1 MLNLNGELSVEIL
14 QELQYY
20 TDMRFKKPERYH
32 QSAALSVYEQKL
44 IPEDR
49 LLEIC
54 SRDEG
59 IELKCPPISYIPNE
73 ILEKFV
79 GEKVIPVSYSPP
91 TKKITCVSLKEFG
104 DKMKPKQGYEVEVV
118 YVPIYFYL
126 KLYIRHWGRHDDLL
140 SIPAKT
146 LFDFIIKE
154 AISAGAADITISSSK
169 EEAVVYYNV
178 RKKKVVSN
186 RIMSAGNVEDI
197 VKLLCIKSPML
208 LNSNRPKYVSVDL
221 NDEYRGRVVINP
233 KFKGT
238 SITIRLLPNATFDS
252 RLEDCNLTKETIDF
266 IRDELMSSEVGLRLF
281 VGPTMSG
288 KNTTALSILNEV
300 VHNKDQKVVSVEMPV
315 EQELRGV
322 EQMNCEDDEE
332 FDLVVGSLLRQNP
345 DIIYV
350 TEIGDKNA
358 NSVMKVCN
366 TGKWVLST
374 IHANGVSD
382 VFSRLEDITRLPVNR
397 IIQVIHS
404 IVFQELIR
412 DEDTDTVRPKNRYVY
427 LSQERKQRLYNC
439 PYEDIIKE
447 IKSWEAG
454 DLW

>member
-1 MLNLNGELSVEIL
+1 M
-14 QELQYY
+14 
-20 TDMRFKKPERYH
+20 
-32 QSAALSVYEQKL
+32 
-44 IPEDR
+44 
-49 LLEIC
+49 
-54 SRDEG
+54 
-59 IELKCPPISYIPNE
+59 
-73 ILEKFV
+73 
-79 GEKVIPVSYSPP
+79 
-91 TKKITCVSLKEFG
+91 
-104 DKMKPKQGYEVEVV
+104 
-118 YVPIYFYL
+118 
-126 KLYIRHWGRHDDLL
+126 
-140 SIPAKT
+140 
-146 LFDFIIKE
+146 
-154 AISAGAADITISSSK
+154 
-169 EEAVVYYNV
+169 
-178 RKKKVVSN
+178 
-186 RIMSAGNVEDI
+186 
-197 VKLLCIKSPML
+197 
-208 LNSNRPKYVSVDL
+208 

-300 VHNKDQKVVSVEMPV
+300 VHNRDQKVVSVEMPV

-332 FDLVVGSLLRQNP
+332 FDLVVSSLLRQNP

-404 IVFQELIR
+404 IVFQELVR